1 VERAL
6 TDFIR
11 ALRAAGADV
20 SPAEAIDAAR
30 TLSLIGFDDRQR
42 MKDSLAVVLAKSE
55 DEKRIHDRM
64 FEVFFSRRATP
75 ASSSLDASKGK
86 ALDTTEAPGESFLDL
101 ALSQDNDRLDLA
113 IEHAAAAV
121 GVDNI
126 RFVTQ
131 TSYLV
136 RRMLEEMGVD
146 QMDSLISAKL
156 GGSSRGAKK
165 QASELIAARDLVQ
178 KKARAFVDQ
187 RFELFG
193 KSATEEFMNE
203 IVVNREITQLGLRDM
218 ERMRALVARMAKRL
232 AARHSRRKKVRNRGQ
247 LDMRHTMRAN
257 AGHDGVPFDLVW
269 KLKRKDRPK
278 IIAIC
283 DVSGSVSSYA
293 RFLLLFLYAL
303 KGEVADLGAF
313 AFSARLKDIR
323 PELETMSFEGA
334 MEKVV
339 KEVGSGGTDYG
350 QALADFREHHWDL
363 IDRRTT
369 ILMLGDGRSN
379 RADPRLDL
387 FQEAADRAKRI
398 VWLNPEQQNRWGSGD
413 SCALEYLPFCTS
425 MTYCSN
431 AVDLER
437 ALDDVLMAYD

>member
-11 ALRAAGADV
+11 ALRAAGAEV

-30 TLSLIGFDDRQR
+30 TLSLIGFEDRQR
-42 MKDSLAVVLAKSE
+42 MKDALAVVLAKSE
-55 DEKRIHDRM
+55 EEKLIHDRM
-64 FEVFFSRRATP
+64 FEAFFSRRTSP
-75 ASSSLDASKGK
+75 VSTKLDASKIR
-86 ALDTTEAPGESFLDL
+86 ALSAAAQDERFLEL
-101 ALSQDNDRLDLA
+101 ALSQDDNRLDLA

-126 RFVTQ
+126 RFATQ

-136 RRMLEEMGVD
+136 RRMLEEMGVE
-146 QMDSLISAKL
+146 QMDALISAKL
-156 GGSSRGAKK
+156 GSPSRGAKK
-165 QASELIAARDLVQ
+165 EADELIAARDLVQ

-218 ERMRALVARMAKRL
+218 ERMRTLVARMAKRL
-232 AARHSRRKKVRNRGQ
+232 AARHSRRRKVRHRGQ

-413 SCALEYLPFCTS
+413 SCALEYQPFCTS